1 MTRKPI
7 YLVII
12 GLIVI
17 TYTSINL
24 AKENT
29 IYYYSTSE
37 MVNQNTDVE
46 DSRFRLGGLV
56 KKGSLNN
63 SINGFTV
70 FTITDGATEIVVHF
84 EGIIPDLFQEDIG
97 VILEG
102 NLIGDIFLS
111 NEMLVKH
118 DNEYKS
124 SDGVIYEVKKDLN

>member
-46 DSRFRLGGLV
+46 DIRFRLGGLV
-56 KKGSLNN
+56 KKGSLNI

-70 FTITDGATEIVVHF
+70 FTVTDGATEVVVHF

-97 VILEG
+97 VVLEG

-124 SDGVIYEVKKDLN
+124 NDGVIYEVKKDLN